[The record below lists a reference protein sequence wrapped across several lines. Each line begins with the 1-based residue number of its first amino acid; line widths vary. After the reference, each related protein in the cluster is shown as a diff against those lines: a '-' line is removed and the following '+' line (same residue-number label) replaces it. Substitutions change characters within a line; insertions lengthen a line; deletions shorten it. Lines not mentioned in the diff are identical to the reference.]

1 MDRSRARG
9 ECANVNATASAS
21 GGTSLFDEGIG
32 RLVETTAVAE
42 SEGYVETKAIAE
54 GVR

>member
-21 GGTSLFDEGIG
+21 GATGLVDEGIE
-32 RLVETTAVAE
+32 RLVETTAVAGF
-42 SEGYVETKAIAE
+42 EGYLETKAIAE